1 MNFFRLFKG
10 NDLLKHSSILFL
22 SSIIAG
28 FLNYLFQLY
37 VGRMLGPSDYGIY
50 SSLVALLYLM
60 SVPSSTIQTSV
71 AKLVSDYS
79 ADHEKIKYLLK
90 YVFRKLT
97 LLAVLVSTI
106 FMFLSIY
113 LSDFLNL
120 NSNTYFIILTSL
132 LFISFLSPVL
142 MGALQGMQMFM
153 QMGLN
158 NVAGTLFKLL
168 SGIILVYYGFGV
180 NGALFALFIGSLLAL
195 ILAFMPFRFLKE
207 SKEVN
212 GNIRFFDYSM
222 VVLLTTIGLTF
233 ITNGDMLIVK
243 HYLSEKEAGFYAAA
257 ALLGKIILFATA
269 PIAMVMFPKATV
281 MKSKNQNAKGLLR
294 NSLLITGGISFCFVA
309 IFILFPEF
317 IVKLLF
323 GPEFLGISGLLV
335 YFAAAIAF
343 FSLAN
348 TFIFYDLA
356 TRKYRFLYVLGMVWV
371 LEVVLISLYHDSSLT
386 VVRIL
391 LVLMAILF
399 AGVWLSEKR

>member
-1 MNFFRLFKG
+1 MNLIRLFKG
-10 NDLLKHSSILFL
+10 NELLKHSSILFL
-22 SSIIAG
+22 ASIIAG

-50 SSLVALLYLM
+50 SSLVALLYIM

-71 AKLVSDYS
+71 AKLVSDYT

-97 LLAVLVSTI
+97 PVAVLISTI

-120 NSNTYFIILTSL
+120 NSNTYFIILSIL

-158 NVAGTLFKLL
+158 SVAGTLFKLL

-180 NGALFALFIGSLLAL
+180 NGALFALFIGSLMAL
-195 ILAFMPFRFLKE
+195 ILAFMPLRFLKG

-222 VVLLTTIGLTF
+222 VVLLATIGLTF
-233 ITNGDMLIVK
+233 MTNGDMLIVK

-294 NSLLITGGISFCFVA
+294 NSLLYTGGISFFFVA

-323 GPEFLGISGLLV
+323 GPKFLEIDGLIV

-343 FSLAN
+343 FSLSN
-348 TFIFYDLA
+348 TLVFYDLA
-356 TRKYRFLYVLGMVWV
+356 TRKYRFLYVLGAVSV
-371 LEVVLISLYHDSSLT
+371 LEVVLISLFHDSSLT

-391 LVLMAILF
+391 LVLMVILF
-399 AGVWLSEKR
+399 VGVWLSEKR